1 MGVKRKSSIAAAP
14 PSDAAL
20 LARLPP
26 LTADERR
33 RMVESALAE
42 SRAGA
47 AGVPHEDVMAWLA
60 SLDTAKKLPRPKAR
74 QTTKARRRA

>member
-1 MGVKRKSSIAAAP
+1 MRVKRKSTIAAP

-26 LTADERR
+26 LTEDERR
-33 RMVESALAE
+33 PMVESALAE
-42 SRAGA
+42 SRSGA
-47 AGVPHEDVMAWLA
+47 PGVPHEDVMAWLA

-74 QTTKARRRA
+74 QAAKVRRRA